1 MNGIQTAITSISAKK
16 IKLMPLFKVI
26 VPPLNQPLLYEVP
39 ADLSCE
45 PRIGQRVLVPL
56 KKKRVT
62 GYLWEEVQNPE
73 KGPAIKSVYQILDPE
88 PLFSET
94 MRSFFNWIAHYYLF
108 PLGQVLKMALPPGLS
123 VSDYQNIEITSLG
136 IKASQEG
143 RLPKNEK
150 EILQKLS
157 FSNGRSLSRFSPEEK
172 KILKYFETQGWIQK
186 ITRKKKETA
195 RLKKERWIYP
205 GPNFHKDNFLPKDH
219 LLFTLLAP
227 LPGLP
232 LKDLRNHFPIS
243 DQRLATFN
251 RKGLIEIRE
260 QVCWRDPFGEILVQE
275 KGPFVLT
282 REQEQAL
289 TRISEGLKSGLYQ
302 TLLLHGITGSGK
314 TEVYLRAAAETI
326 DRGRQALILVPEI
339 GLVPLMEGRFRLR
352 FGNKIALLHS
362 GLNPGE
368 RLDQWRRIQKG
379 LCPLVIG
386 TRSAI
391 FAPLHSLGLIVVDEE
406 HDSSYKQTDSLRY
419 NARDLALVRGQQA
432 SAVVVLGSATPSIS
446 TLYLRRKKKIGYLGI
461 HKRVQDQ
468 IMPEIKLI
476 DMKQFRRGRKV
487 PLFSPPLREAIVRN
501 LNQGRQTLLFLNR
514 RGFDTLILCTFCGA
528 VIKCR
533 NCSLTLT
540 YHAREDQ
547 LLCHTCGYHMS
558 MPIRCPACHQ
568 AGVKALGMGTEKVEK
583 ELSGLFP
590 QASIDRMD
598 GDTVSRK
605 GAHFEILKRLEDQK
619 TNILIGTQMITKG
632 HDFPQVTLIGVLCA
646 DLSLNWPDFRAGE
659 RTFQLLAQVAG
670 RAGRGTHPGQVYLQT
685 FNPDHYIYKY
695 VGHHDYLGF
704 YNQEIRFRRT
714 FKYPPFSRLIN
725 CLFQGNQEAEVIQMV
740 EKTSRYLR
748 KETQKNNWT
757 SSLEILGP
765 VPAPIAKIKGRY
777 RWQML
782 IKGENNRILHQAANL
797 IREAEKRLL
806 QGTGVQIILDVDPVD
821 ML

>member
-1 MNGIQTAITSISAKK
+1 MSFFN
-16 IKLMPLFKVI
+16 VI

-39 ADLSCE
+39 ADLASE

-56 KKKRVT
+56 KRKRVT
-62 GYLWEEVQNPE
+62 GYLWEETQNPE
-73 KGPAIKSVYQILDPE
+73 GGQVIKPVSQILDPE
-88 PLFSET
+88 PLFSEN
-94 MRSFFNWIAHYYLF
+94 MRPFFEWIALYYLF
-108 PLGQVLKMALPPGLS
+108 PLGQVLKAALPPGLS
-123 VSDYQNIEITSLG
+123 VSDYQHIEITAQG
-136 IKASQEG
+136 RTAFQEDQ
-143 RLPKNEK
+143 LPKMEK
-150 EILQKLS
+150 EILQTLS
-157 FSNGRSLSRFSPEEK
+157 ASKGRSLSRFSPEEK
-172 KILKYFETQGWIQK
+172 KILKIFEVKGWIQQT
-186 ITRKKKETA
+186 TRKKKETA

-205 GPNFHKDNFLPKDH
+205 GSNFQKENFPLKDH
-219 LLFTLLAP
+219 SLFAFLAP
-227 LPGLP
+227 LPGLS
-232 LKDLRNHFPIS
+232 LKDIRNHFPLS
-243 DQRLATFN
+243 DQRLATME

-260 QVCWRDPFGEILVQE
+260 QVCWRDPFGEILVQAN
-275 KGPFVLT
+275 GPFILT

-289 TRISEGLKSGLYQ
+289 TRINEGLKSGLYQ

-352 FGNKIALLHS
+352 FGDKVALLHS

-379 LCPLVIG
+379 LCPVVIG

-391 FAPLHSLGLIVVDEE
+391 FAPFHTLGLIVVDEE

-432 SAVVVLGSATPSIS
+432 LAVVVLGSATPSIS

-461 HKRVQDQ
+461 HKRVQEQ
-468 IMPEIKLI
+468 PLPEINLI
-476 DMKQFRRGRKV
+476 DMKQFRRGRKI
-487 PLFSPPLREAIVRN
+487 PLFSPPLEEAISRN
-501 LNQGRQTLLFLNR
+501 LDQGKQTLLFLNR
-514 RGFDTLILCTFCGA
+514 RGFDTLILCTLCGA
-528 VIKCR
+528 VLKCR

-547 LLCHTCGYHMS
+547 LLCHTCGYHTS
-558 MPIRCPACHQ
+558 MPTRCPSCHQ
-568 AGVKALGMGTEKVEK
+568 EGVKALGMGTEKVEK
-583 ELSGLFP
+583 ELAALFP
-590 QASIDRMD
+590 KAFIDRMD
-598 GDTVSRK
+598 GDTVARK
-605 GAHFEILKRLEDQK
+605 GAHFEILKKLEDQK
-619 TNILIGTQMITKG
+619 TDILIGTQMITKG

-670 RAGRGTHPGQVYLQT
+670 RAGRGEHPGQVFLQT

-714 FKYPPFSRLIN
+714 LKYPPFSRLIN
-725 CLFQGNQEAEVIQMV
+725 CLFQGNQETEVVKMV
-740 EKTSRYLR
+740 EKICRYLK
-748 KETQKNNWT
+748 KETQRNHWT
-757 SSLEILGP
+757 ASLEILGP
-765 VPAPIAKIKGRY
+765 VPAPIAKIKGRF
-777 RWQML
+777 RWQL
-782 IKGENNRILHQAANL
+782 LLKGENNRILHAAANL
-797 IREAEKRLL
+797 IREAEKVFLK
-806 QGTGVQIILDVDPVD
+806 GTGVQIILDVDPVD